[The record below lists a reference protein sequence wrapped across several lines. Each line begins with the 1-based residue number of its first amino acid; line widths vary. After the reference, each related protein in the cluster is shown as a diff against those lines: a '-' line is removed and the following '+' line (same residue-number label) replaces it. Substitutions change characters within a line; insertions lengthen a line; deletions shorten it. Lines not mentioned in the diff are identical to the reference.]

1 MNIQTVVRTEGYAV
15 PGQVYSLYGTEARRP
30 FEGPPAVRR
39 VEVPGPR
46 EMDILYQYRVTEGW
60 QGEIPLSLTYLVAS
74 RSYSQST
81 LVYQEQER
89 ARPRYW
95 LA

>member
-1 MNIQTVVRTEGYAV
+1 MA
-15 PGQVYSLYGTEARRP
+15 
-30 FEGPPAVRR
+30 
-39 VEVPGPR
+39 
-46 EMDILYQYRVTEGW
+46 
-60 QGEIPLSLTYLVAS
+60 GEIPLSLTYLVAT

-95 LA
+95 LSEGK